1 MGQSKTKI
9 PLPNYPKSQL
19 SREKQLQAW
28 LHMVVASR
36 KWLVVMEQGGR
47 KWKEKERRRRHGEG
61 GRGRR
66 VFAFCREGTGVF
78 FMGR

>member
-1 MGQSKTKI
+1 
-9 PLPNYPKSQL
+9 
-19 SREKQLQAW
+19 
-28 LHMVVASR
+28 MVVASR

-66 VFAFCREGTGVF
+66 VFAFCREGTGVV